1 MIFAPIANFF
11 AFRTKSTDCAQRR
24 RESAATLTDAPHRPA
39 GDFDAMKAAI
49 RGSVT
54 AVLDEIAEEMA
65 AADEARRIM
74 SLALRRAMAA
84 ALGEDVMR
92 LLHATQ

>member
-1 MIFAPIANFF
+1 
-11 AFRTKSTDCAQRR
+11 
-24 RESAATLTDAPHRPA
+24 
-39 GDFDAMKAAI
+39 MKAAI